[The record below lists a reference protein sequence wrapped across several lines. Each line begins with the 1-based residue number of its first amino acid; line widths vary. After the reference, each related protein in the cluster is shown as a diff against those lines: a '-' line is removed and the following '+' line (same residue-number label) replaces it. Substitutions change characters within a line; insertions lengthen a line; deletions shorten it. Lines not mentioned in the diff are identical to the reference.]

1 MTTLTFRVQVN
12 EQTGVRLRQN
22 KQERKKINLLIR
34 SFLENSNPNNGKEA
48 LLNSMSEL
56 SAEAKSN
63 GLTDEILAQILKDI
77 DAERD

>member
-34 SFLENSNPNNGKEA
+34 SFLENSNLNNGKEA

-63 GLTDEILAQILKDI
+63 GLTDEKLTEILKY
-77 DAERD
+77 

>member
-34 SFLENSNPNNGKEA
+34 SFLENSNLNNGKEA

>member
-34 SFLENSNPNNGKEA
+34 SFLENSNLNNGKEA

-63 GLTDEILAQILKDI
+63 GLTDEKLAQILKDI